1 MTLRLCKDCNNEK
14 PLEAFSKQQKN
25 KANFRISSN
34 TDEYKPYCKACY
46 ARRAREWRKRNPA
59 YRGSGKLTQYPAEDK
74 ALLSAIR
81 SRVADCKERVKR
93 KAIPLD
99 IDADYMYQ
107 LYQQQ
112 QGLCAITGTKLTQ
125 VKGDFNAL
133 SIDQI
138 ESGQGYTK
146 GNVQWV
152 TWAVNRAKGDLDNE
166 TFIVMCQKVCENVQR
181 LSERSTPK

>member
-1 MTLRLCKDCNNEK
+1 MNTLRLCKDCNEEK
-14 PLEAFSKQQKN
+14 LLEAFPKQQKN
-25 KANFRISSN
+25 KVNFRLSGN

-46 ARRAREWRKRNPA
+46 ARRAREWRKKNPA
-59 YRGSGKLTQYPAEDK
+59 YRGTGKVNQYPAEDR

-81 SRVADCKERVKR
+81 SRVSDCKGRVKR
-93 KAIPLD
+93 KGISLD

-112 QGLCAITGTKLTQ
+112 AGLCAITGIKLTMM
-125 VKGDFNAL
+125 KGDHNTL
-133 SIDQI
+133 SVDQI
-138 ESGQGYTK
+138 DSGQGYIK

-166 TFIVMCQKVCENVQR
+166 TFIDMCQKVCQNVQR
-181 LSERSTPK
+181 LSQVE